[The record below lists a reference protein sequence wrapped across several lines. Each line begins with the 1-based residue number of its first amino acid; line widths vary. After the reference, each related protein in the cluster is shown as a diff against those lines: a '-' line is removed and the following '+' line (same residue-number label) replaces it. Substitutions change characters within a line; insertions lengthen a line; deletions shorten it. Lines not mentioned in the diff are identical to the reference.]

1 LRGYDAGKKV
11 KGRKRHILVD
21 TQGFLLK
28 VQVQPASMQES
39 EGGQALLE
47 TIWQSQGFAR
57 LKHLW
62 VDGGYKPVFVEWV
75 KTTLGWTVEVIKP
88 KPKPKGEYAALLR
101 DFLGEEDYARRY
113 PHGFQVLPRRWVVE
127 RTFAWLLHQRRLS
140 KEYDLLPTSSET
152 WIYLTSSRLL
162 LRRLAHS

>member
-1 LRGYDAGKKV
+1 V

-21 TQGFLLK
+21 SQGFLLK

-47 TIWQSQGFAR
+47 QLRGGQQFSR
-57 LKHLW
+57 LTHLW
-62 VDGGYKPVFVEWV
+62 ADGGYKPAFVEWA
-75 KTTLGWTVEVIKP
+75 KATLGWTVEVIKP
-88 KPKPKGEYAALLR
+88 KPKPKGEYADLLR
-101 DFLGEEDYARRY
+101 DFLGEEDYAQRY
-113 PHGFQVLPRRWVVE
+113 PDGFQVLPRRWVVE

-140 KEYDLLPTSSET
+140 KEYDLLPASSEA

-162 LRRLAHS
+162 LRRLARS